1 MTSIFLAF
9 FTLLFLTAVETSFF
23 ASLGAPLAYTPL
35 LFTAAIYVIQHRG
48 STMGIWWLVGYG
60 LYLDIL
66 QIGYMPGETIIYFV
80 AGMLAFLLS
89 RSIFSNRS
97 LYGIIGCGLLTL
109 LAVFAIHFGFHAI
122 TSFFLNTEIN
132 LTQNLVYL
140 TAQTFSFIVLTF
152 LVFQTNQTL
161 RKSLA
166 LRRTNS

>member
-1 MTSIFLAF
+1 MAFL
-9 FTLLFLTAVETSFF
+9 TMIFLTAVETSFF
-23 ASLGAPLAYTPL
+23 ASLGAPLTFTPL

-66 QIGYMPGETIIYFV
+66 QIGYMPGETIIYLA
-80 AGMLAFLLS
+80 AGTLAFLLS

-97 LYGIIGCGLLTL
+97 LYGILGCGLLTL
-109 LAVFAIHFGFHAI
+109 LAVFAIHFCFHTT
-122 TSFFLNTEIN
+122 TSFFLDTKIN
-132 LTQNLVYL
+132 LTQNLSYL
-140 TAQTFSFIVLTF
+140 AAQAISFVILTF
-152 LVFQTNQTL
+152 LVFQVNQSL